1 MNLIRQFTVLGD
13 VDPDKVYVM
22 GYSHGGY
29 GAFYIGP
36 KIPDRFAA
44 IHCSAA
50 APDRRHHFAFEPAQH
65 PLYFHG
71 RRKRYRLRAPRAL
84 REI

>member
-1 MNLIRQFTVLGD
+1 MPPLIINLIRQFTLLGE
-13 VDPDKVYVM
+13 VDPNKVFLI

-44 IHCSAA
+44 VHCTRIG
-50 APDRRHHFAFEPAQH
+50 PHRRHH
-65 PLYFHG
+65 L
-71 RRKRYRLRAPRAL
+71 RR
-84 REI
+84 